1 MNELEGL
8 NRREIEVMRTVYE
21 LSSGKERFLI
31 TLYELLC
38 ALPKKGKYDEDKAE
52 SALNAL
58 ALDGYFSLIPTERKG
73 EKTYVVQMREA
84 GLAFARLDLRR
95 RRSLRLKL
103 VITVLCGALSAV
115 VGIIFRRI
123 FS

>member
-8 NRREIEVMRTVYE
+8 NRREIEVMRTVYG
-21 LSSGKERFLI
+21 LSSGKERFLM

-52 SALNAL
+52 RALNAL

-95 RRSLRLKL
+95 RRSIRLKL